1 MRLVVDTDTGIDDAL
16 ALLWLASR
24 ADVELVAV
32 HSVHGNTSAEQA
44 AANARTVLD
53 LAGLADVPV
62 VGGRGAPAAAPGAG
76 GARRPLHGYDGLG
89 DCGLA
94 PPPWPPAH
102 AGHDAVADLR
112 RLARGRAGE
121 LDLLALGP
129 LTNIAAAV
137 RADPVILSAFRTVT
151 IMGGT
156 GRRPPGDDDPI
167 LASDTNTGLD
177 ADAARIVAGAEGS
190 RVTMVGVDVTRRSL
204 AGSAWLAR
212 LAASTTAH
220 GRFAAV
226 ASRLYAD
233 HVEAT
238 RGERALPVHD
248 ALAAMVCAGA
258 PVGAAFAEG
267 ECAVNGPAGHERTE
281 LVEPGAG
288 AGQLRRALIGL
299 DAEAAAEL
307 LLGALERPLPRA
319 RR

>member
-32 HSVHGNTSAEQA
+32 HSVHGNTSPEQA

-53 LAGLADVPV
+53 LAGLTAVPV
-62 VGGRGAPAAAPGAG
+62 VGGRGAPVAAPAED

-89 DCGLA
+89 DCDLA

-102 AGHDAVADLR
+102 ADHDAVVDLL
-112 RLARGRAGE
+112 RLAHGRAGE
-121 LDLLALGP
+121 LDLLTLGP
-129 LTNIAAAV
+129 LTNVAAAL
-137 RADPVILSAFRTVT
+137 RADPAILSAFRTVT
-151 IMGGT
+151 VMGGT
-156 GRRPPGDDDPI
+156 GRRMPGDDDPI
-167 LASDTNTGLD
+167 LASDTNTRLD

-204 AGSAWLAR
+204 AGPAWLAR
-212 LAASTTAH
+212 LAATTTAH
-220 GRFAAV
+220 GLFAAA

-238 RGERALPVHD
+238 PGERALPIHD

-258 PVGAAFAEG
+258 DVDADFAEG
-267 ECAVNGPAGHERTE
+267 ECAVSGPAGRERTE

-299 DAEAAAEL
+299 DAGAGAEL
-307 LLGALERPLPRA
+307 LMGALERPLPGA